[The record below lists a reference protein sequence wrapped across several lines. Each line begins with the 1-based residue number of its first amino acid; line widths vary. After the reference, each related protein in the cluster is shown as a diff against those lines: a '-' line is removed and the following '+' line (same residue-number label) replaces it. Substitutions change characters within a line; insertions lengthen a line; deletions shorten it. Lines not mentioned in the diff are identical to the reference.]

1 MMKCWMIMKV
11 TMKFANYNYLTLYY
25 MRILSID
32 PALKNI
38 AITKVLFD
46 DNKSI
51 IDIEPNL
58 INIIG
63 TTKTI
68 SYQKM
73 MNNLIVELDKINID
87 DVDIIIIEN
96 QPSLKNMK
104 VKTVS
109 VAIFTYF
116 LIKKKSN
123 IHFVSPNSKPK
134 EIKECQ
140 NYNKRKK
147 LSVELCLNL
156 LNDECKDKISHL
168 AKRDDATDSILQAKY
183 YIDKI

>member
-1 MMKCWMIMKV
+1 
-11 TMKFANYNYLTLYY
+11 
-25 MRILSID
+25 
-32 PALKNI
+32 
-38 AITKVLFD
+38 
-46 DNKSI
+46 
-51 IDIEPNL
+51 
-58 INIIG
+58 
-63 TTKTI
+63 
-68 SYQKM
+68 
-73 MNNLIVELDKINID
+73 MNNLIIELDKINID

-116 LIKKKSN
+116 LIKKRSN

-134 EIKECQ
+134 EIKECK